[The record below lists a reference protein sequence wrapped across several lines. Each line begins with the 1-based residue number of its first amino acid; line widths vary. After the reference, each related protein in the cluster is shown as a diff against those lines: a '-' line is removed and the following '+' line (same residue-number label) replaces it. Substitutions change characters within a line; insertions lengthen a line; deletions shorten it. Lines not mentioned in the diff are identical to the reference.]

1 MDPGESA
8 KGVPEVV
15 DKENPMNHQSNLTQ
29 QVEAYHNWKKELI
42 RQIGRYRLWLQ
53 DNNLFSDDISTRIR
67 HGLELLI
74 EDELTIAFVGE
85 YSRGKTELI
94 NALFF
99 AEFGQRMLP
108 SQAGRTTM
116 CPTELFFDRNAN
128 ENYLLLLP
136 IETRTGDLSLQ
147 KLRKQPERWVKHSL
161 DESDPEIMREIL
173 GEVARVKSVAPEQ
186 ARALGFDEGML
197 EHDRNNP
204 GNVLVP
210 AWRNAQISIRHP
222 LFERGLRILD
232 TPGLN
237 ALGSEPELTIS
248 MLPKAHAIIFVL
260 SADTGVTA
268 SDMTIWK
275 EYIDTEQADHRAGRF
290 AVLNKIDV
298 LWDDLQGEKHTRDAI
313 DRVRGYTADHLGIR
327 QQDVIPLSAKQGL
340 VARVR
345 KDNNLFS
352 RSNIG
357 NLEQLIIQRIL
368 MHKEQLITQSLIN
381 DLLGMLQNSQ
391 AAMQT
396 RLESLEEESQACSG
410 ATMDKAALARLADR
424 AQKDYDFYY
433 KKLITLRSSR
443 RLMGS
448 QGDMLKKLVA
458 EDRFESHARNLHKS
472 MLKSWTTAG
481 MNNAMDQFFELLEG
495 DLTNLLSEG
504 HLAEKMVGA
513 IYRRYNEDTRARHL
527 EPIPLRAGR
536 HVIAVREL
544 RKKAR
549 RFRVSPKNLLTEQSV
564 LVQRFF
570 NVMVSEARVL
580 HARVRTDVERW
591 PSEALLPIMQYSME
605 QKQLLEH
612 QIRRLRDMV
621 RSDRD
626 GRFQRERLN
635 NTISDLRRQ
644 LELADAMQRQI
655 RKPAPTMIQQKVVN
669 ISGIIQSP

>member
-1 MDPGESA
+1 
-8 KGVPEVV
+8 
-15 DKENPMNHQSNLTQ
+15 MNKQGTLLQ
-29 QVEAYHNWKKELI
+29 QVEAYHGWKKELI

-53 DNNLFSDDISTRIR
+53 DNNLFSDDVSNRIR

-99 AEFGQRMLP
+99 SEYGQRMLP

-116 CPTELFFDRNAN
+116 CPTELFFDRTSNS
-128 ENYLLLLP
+128 NYLLLLP
-136 IETRTGDLSLQ
+136 IETRTGELSLQ
-147 KLRKQPERWVKHSL
+147 QLRKQPERWVKHDL
-161 DESDPEIMREIL
+161 DERDPEIMREVL
-173 GEVARVKSVAPEQ
+173 AEVARVKSVTPQE
-186 ARALGFDEGML
+186 ARKLGFDEDML
-197 EHDRNNP
+197 EHDRNKP
-204 GNVLVP
+204 GNVVVP

-248 MLPKAHAIIFVL
+248 MLPRAHAIIFLL

-275 EYIDTEQADHRAGRF
+275 DHIDTEHADHRAGRF

-298 LWDDLQGEKHTRDAI
+298 LWDDLQGEKHTQEAI
-313 DRVRGYTADHLGIR
+313 DRVRGYTADHLGMR
-327 QQDVIPLSAKQGL
+327 QNDVIPLSAKQGL
-340 VARVR
+340 LARV
-345 KDNNLFS
+345 KGNEELLE
-352 RSNIG
+352 RSNLAQ
-357 NLEQLIIQRIL
+357 LEQLIIQRIL

-391 AAMQT
+391 AAMQN
-396 RLESLEEESQACSG
+396 RLDALEEELQACSG
-410 ATMDKAALARLADR
+410 VTMDTDALRRLADR
-424 AQKDYDFYY
+424 AQRDYDFYY

-443 RLMGS
+443 RLMDS
-448 QGDMLKKLVA
+448 QGEMLKGLVS
-458 EDRFESHARNLHKS
+458 EDRFESHAEKVRQKMS
-472 MLKSWTTAG
+472 KSWTTAG
-481 MNNAMDQFFELLEG
+481 MNHSMDHFFELLEN
-495 DLTNLLSEG
+495 DLSNLLSEG
-504 HLAEKMVGA
+504 RLAEKMVGA

-536 HVIAVREL
+536 HVIAIREL
-544 RKKAR
+544 RKKAK
-549 RFRVSPKNLLTEQSV
+549 RFRISPKNLLTEQSL
-564 LVQRFF
+564 LVRRFF
-570 NVMVSEARVL
+570 NVMVGEARTL
-580 HARVRTDVERW
+580 HLRVRADVERW

-612 QIRRLRDMV
+612 QIRRLRGMV

-626 GRFQRERLN
+626 SRAERERLQ
-635 NTISDLRRQ
+635 NTISDLTRQ

-655 RKPAPTMIQQKVVN
+655 RKPAPTLIQQKVVN
-669 ISGIIQSP
+669 ISGAV

>member
-1 MDPGESA
+1 MTQQGTLS
-8 KGVPEVV
+8 
-15 DKENPMNHQSNLTQ
+15 Q

-99 AEFGQRMLP
+99 SEYGQRMLP

-116 CPTELFFDRNAN
+116 CPTELFFDRSAN

-136 IETRTGDLSLQ
+136 IETRNGDLSLQ
-147 KLRKQPERWVKHSL
+147 QLRKQPKRWVKHEL
-161 DESDPEIMREIL
+161 DERDPDIMREVL
-173 GEVARVKSVAPEQ
+173 AEVARVKSVPPEG
-186 ARALGFDEGML
+186 ARGLGFDEDML
-197 EHDRNNP
+197 EQDRNNP

-248 MLPKAHAIIFVL
+248 MLPRAHAIIFVL

-275 EYIDTEQADHRAGRF
+275 EHIDTRHADHRAGRF

-298 LWDDLQGEKHTRDAI
+298 LWDDLQGERHTQEAI
-313 DRVRGYTADHLGIR
+313 ERVRSYTADHLGMR
-327 QQDVIPLSAKQGL
+327 QHDVIPVSAKQGL

-345 KDNNLFS
+345 KNDDLFD

-357 NLEQLIIQRIL
+357 QLEQLIIQRIL

-391 AAMQT
+391 AAMQY
-396 RLESLEEESQACSG
+396 RLESLEEELQACAG
-410 ATMDKAALARLADR
+410 VTMDKAALGRLAER
-424 AQKDYDFYY
+424 AQKDYDYYY

-443 RLMGS
+443 RLMDS
-448 QGDMLKKLVA
+448 QGDLLKKLVC
-458 EDRFESHARNLHKS
+458 EERFEGHAERVRTS
-472 MLKSWTTAG
+472 MSKSWTTAG
-481 MNNAMDQFFELLEG
+481 MNRAMDQFFELLES

-513 IYRRYNEDTRARHL
+513 IYRRYNEDNRARHL

-536 HVIAVREL
+536 HVIAIREL

-549 RFRVSPKNLLTEQSV
+549 RFRISPKNLLTEQSI
-564 LVQRFF
+564 LVRRFF
-570 NVMVSEARVL
+570 NVMVGEARTL
-580 HARVRTDVERW
+580 NARVRQDVERW
-591 PSEALLPIMQYSME
+591 PSEALLPIMQFSME

-621 RSDRD
+621 RNDRD
-626 GRFQRERLN
+626 SRAERQRLN
-635 NTISDLRRQ
+635 HTIADLRRQ
-644 LELADAMQRQI
+644 LELADAIQRQI
-655 RKPAPTMIQQKVVN
+655 RKPAPTLIQQKVVN
-669 ISGIIQSP
+669 ISGAV

>member
-1 MDPGESA
+1 
-8 KGVPEVV
+8 
-15 DKENPMNHQSNLTQ
+15 MNQQGTLSQ
-29 QVEAYHNWKKELI
+29 QVEAYHNWKKDLI

-99 AEFGQRMLP
+99 SEYGQRMLP

-128 ENYLLLLP
+128 RNYLLLLP
-136 IETRTGDLSLQ
+136 IETRTEEQSLQ
-147 KLRKQPERWVKHSL
+147 QLRKQPDLWIRHEL
-161 DESDPEIMREIL
+161 DESDPQVMREVL
-173 GEVARVKSVAPEQ
+173 AEVARVKSVSPEE
-186 ARALGFDEGML
+186 ARQLGFEEDML
-197 EHDRNNP
+197 EHDRETP

-248 MLPKAHAIIFVL
+248 MLPRAHAVIFVL

-275 EYIDTEQADHRAGRF
+275 DHIDTEHADHRAGRF

-298 LWDDLQGEKHTRDAI
+298 LWDDLQGEQHTLDAI
-313 DRVRGYTADHLGIR
+313 EHVQSYTADHLDINR
-327 QQDVIPLSAKQGL
+327 KDVIPLSAKQGL
-340 VARVR
+340 LARVR
-345 KDNNLFS
+345 KDEELFE
-352 RSNIG
+352 RANIG
-357 NLEQLIIQRIL
+357 HLETLIIQRIL
-368 MHKEQLITQSLIN
+368 AHKEQLITQNLIN

-391 AAMQT
+391 AAMKS
-396 RLESLEEESQACSG
+396 RLAGLQEELQACSG
-410 ATMDKAALARLADR
+410 ATMDKQALSRLAER

-443 RLMGS
+443 RLMDS
-448 QGDMLKKLVA
+448 QGDLLKKLVS
-458 EDRFESHARNLHKS
+458 EERFEEHARQIRQSMSKS
-472 MLKSWTTAG
+472 LTTVG
-481 MNNAMDQFFELLEG
+481 MNRAMDRFFELLES

-536 HVIAVREL
+536 HVIAIREL
-544 RKKAR
+544 RKKAS
-549 RFRVSPKNLLTEQSV
+549 RFRISPKNLLTEQSL
-564 LVQRFF
+564 LVRRFF
-570 NVMVSEARVL
+570 NVMVGEARTL
-580 HARVRTDVERW
+580 HARVRADVERW
-591 PSEALLPIMQYSME
+591 PNEALLPIMQYSME

-626 GRFQRERLN
+626 SRAERTRLN
-635 NTISDLRRQ
+635 HTISDLQRQ

-655 RKPAPTMIQQKVVN
+655 RKPAPTLIQQKVVT
-669 ISGIIQSP
+669 ISGAV

>member
-1 MDPGESA
+1 
-8 KGVPEVV
+8 
-15 DKENPMNHQSNLTQ
+15 MNQQGTLSQ

-53 DNNLFSDDISTRIR
+53 DNNLFSDDVSTRIR

-99 AEFGQRMLP
+99 SEYGQRMLP

-116 CPTELFFDRNAN
+116 CPTELFFDRSAN

-136 IETRTGDLSLQ
+136 IETRNGDLSLQ
-147 KLRKQPERWVKHSL
+147 QLRKQPERWVKHEL
-161 DESDPEIMREIL
+161 DERDPEIMREVL
-173 GEVARVKSVAPEQ
+173 AEVARVKSVSPDE
-186 ARALGFDEGML
+186 ARKLGFDEDML

-248 MLPKAHAIIFVL
+248 MLPRAHAVIFVL

-275 EYIDTEQADHRAGRF
+275 EHIDTQHADHRAGRF

-298 LWDDLQGEKHTRDAI
+298 LWDDLQGERHT
-313 DRVRGYTADHLGIR
+313 
-327 QQDVIPLSAKQGL
+327 
-340 VARVR
+340 
-345 KDNNLFS
+345 NE
-352 RSNIG
+352 
-357 NLEQLIIQRIL
+357 LEQLIIQRIL

-391 AAMQT
+391 AAMQY
-396 RLESLEEESQACSG
+396 RLESLEEELQACAG
-410 ATMDKAALARLADR
+410 VTMDKAALGRLAER

-443 RLMGS
+443 RLMDS
-448 QGDMLKKLVA
+448 QGDLLKKLVS
-458 EDRFESHARNLHKS
+458 EDRFEEHAERVRTS
-472 MLKSWTTAG
+472 MSKSWTTAG
-481 MNNAMDQFFELLEG
+481 MNRAMDQFFELLES

-513 IYRRYNEDTRARHL
+513 IYRRYNEDNRARHL

-536 HVIAVREL
+536 HVIAIREL

-549 RFRVSPKNLLTEQSV
+549 RFRISPKNLLTEQSV
-564 LVQRFF
+564 LVRRFF
-570 NVMVSEARVL
+570 NVMVGEARTL
-580 HARVRTDVERW
+580 HARVRHDVERW

-621 RSDRD
+621 RNDRD
-626 GRFQRERLN
+626 SRTERQRLT
-635 NTISDLRRQ
+635 NTIADLRKQ

-655 RKPAPTMIQQKVVN
+655 RKPAPTLIQQKVVN
-669 ISGIIQSP
+669 ISGAV

>member
-1 MDPGESA
+1 MSLQG
-8 KGVPEVV
+8 
-15 DKENPMNHQSNLTQ
+15 NLTQ

-53 DNNLFSDDISTRIR
+53 DNNLFSDDISARIR

-99 AEFGQRMLP
+99 SEYGQRMLP

-116 CPTELFFDRNAN
+116 CPTELFFDRSAN

-147 KLRKQPERWVKHSL
+147 QLRKQPERWVKHDL
-161 DESDPEIMREIL
+161 DERDPEIMREVL
-173 GEVARVKSVAPEQ
+173 GEVARVKSVSYAQ
-186 ARALGFDEGML
+186 ARALGFEQGML

-204 GNVLVP
+204 GKVLIP

-237 ALGSEPELTIS
+237 ALGSEPELTVS
-248 MLPKAHAIIFVL
+248 MLPRAHAVIFVL
-260 SADTGVTA
+260 SADAGVTA

-275 EYIDTEQADHRAGRF
+275 EHIDTEHADHRAGRF

-298 LWDDLQGEKHTRDAI
+298 LWDDLQGEKHTHDAI
-313 DRVRGYTADHLGIR
+313 ERVRGYTADHLGIR

-345 KDNNLFS
+345 KDSDLFV

-396 RLESLEEESQACSG
+396 RLSSLEEEFQACSG
-410 ATMDKAALARLADR
+410 ANMDKAALSRLADR

-448 QGDMLKKLVA
+448 QGDMLRKLVTD
-458 EDRFESHARNLHKS
+458 DRFEAHANRIRRS
-472 MLKSWTTAG
+472 MSKSWTTAG
-481 MNNAMDQFFELLEG
+481 MNSSMDQFFELLES

-504 HLAEKMVGA
+504 RLAEKMVGA
-513 IYRRYNEDTRARHL
+513 IYRRYNDDTRARHL

-564 LVQRFF
+564 LVQRFS
-570 NVMVSEARVL
+570 NVMVNEARTL
-580 HARVRTDVERW
+580 HARVRNDVERW

-626 GRFQRERLN
+626 SRVERERLG

-669 ISGIIQSP
+669 ISGAI

>member
-1 MDPGESA
+1 M
-8 KGVPEVV
+8 
-15 DKENPMNHQSNLTQ
+15 NPQGTLSQ
-29 QVEAYHNWKKELI
+29 QVEAYHNWKRELI

-53 DNNLFSDDISTRIR
+53 DNDLFSDDVSTRIR
-67 HGLELLI
+67 NGLELLI

-99 AEFGQRMLP
+99 SEYGQRMLP

-116 CPTELFFDRNAN
+116 CPTELFFDRTAN
-128 ENYLLLLP
+128 QNYLLLLP
-136 IETRTGDLSLQ
+136 IGTRTGELSLQ
-147 KLRKQPERWVKHSL
+147 QLRKQPERWVRHEL
-161 DESDPEIMREIL
+161 DDRDPEVMREVL
-173 GEVARVKSVAPEQ
+173 AEVARVRSVPPQE
-186 ARALGFDEGML
+186 ARSLGFDEVML

-210 AWRNAQISIRHP
+210 AWRNARISIRHP

-248 MLPKAHAIIFVL
+248 MLPRAHAVIFVL

-268 SDMTIWK
+268 SDMAIWK
-275 EYIDTEQADHRAGRF
+275 EHIDTEHADHRAGRF
-290 AVLNKIDV
+290 AALNKIDV
-298 LWDDLQGEKHTRDAI
+298 LWDDLQGEKHTREAI
-313 DRVRGYTADHLGIR
+313 ERVRSYTASHLGIR
-327 QQDVIPLSAKQGL
+327 QHDVIPLSAKQGL
-340 VARVR
+340 LARVR
-345 KDNNLFS
+345 RDAGLFE

-357 NLEQLIIQRIL
+357 QLEQLIIKRIL

-396 RLESLEEESQACSG
+396 RLEALEEELRACSG
-410 ATMDKAALARLADR
+410 ATMDKAALSRLAER

-433 KKLITLRSSR
+433 RKLISLRSSR
-443 RLMGS
+443 RLVDS
-448 QGDMLKKLVA
+448 QGKTLKSLVS
-458 EDRFESHARNLHKS
+458 ERRFEKHAETIRVS
-472 MLKSWTTAG
+472 MSKSWTTVG
-481 MNNAMDQFFELLEG
+481 MNRAMDHFFELLEA
-495 DLTNLLSEG
+495 DLTNLMSEG

-513 IYRRYNEDTRARHL
+513 IYRRYNEDSRARHL

-536 HVIAVREL
+536 HVIAIREL

-549 RFRVSPKNLLTEQSV
+549 RFRISPKNLLTEQSL
-564 LVQRFF
+564 LVRRFF
-570 NVMVSEARVL
+570 NVMVGEARTL
-580 HARVRTDVERW
+580 HNRVRKDVERW
-591 PSEALLPIMQYSME
+591 PHEALLPIMQYSME

-626 GRFQRERLN
+626 GRAEREKLET
-635 NTISDLRRQ
+635 TIADLRRQ
-644 LELADAMQRQI
+644 LELADGMQRQI
-655 RKPAPTMIQQKVVN
+655 RKPAPTLIQQKVVN
-669 ISGIIQSP
+669 ISGVV

>member
-1 MDPGESA
+1 
-8 KGVPEVV
+8 
-15 DKENPMNHQSNLTQ
+15 MNTHGPYAGTSQGTLQGSLSQ
-29 QVEAYHNWKKELI
+29 QVEAYHGWKKELI

-53 DNNLFSDDISTRIR
+53 DNNLFSNDISMRIR
-67 HGLELLI
+67 NGLELLV

-99 AEFGQRMLP
+99 SEYGQRMLP

-128 ENYLLLLP
+128 SNYLLLLP
-136 IETRTGDLSLQ
+136 IETRTGELSLKQ
-147 KLRKQPERWVKHSL
+147 LRKQPERWVKHEL
-161 DESDPEIMREIL
+161 DERDPEIMREVL
-173 GEVARVKSVAPEQ
+173 AEVSRVKSVPPAE
-186 ARALGFDEGML
+186 ARALGFDESML
-197 EHDRNNP
+197 ESDRGQP
-204 GNVLVP
+204 GQVLIP

-248 MLPKAHAIIFVL
+248 MLPRAHAIVFLL

-275 EYIDTEQADHRAGRF
+275 DHIDTEHADHRAGRF

-298 LWDDLQGEKHTRDAI
+298 LWDDLQGDKHTNDAI
-313 DRVRGYTADHLGIR
+313 ARIRSYTAEHLGMR
-327 QQDVIPLSAKQGL
+327 EKDVIPLSAKQGL
-340 VARVR
+340 TARVR
-345 KDNNLFS
+345 KDEALLQ
-352 RSNIG
+352 RSNLAQ
-357 NLEQLIIQRIL
+357 LEQLIIQRIL

-391 AAMQT
+391 AGMQS
-396 RLESLEEESQACSG
+396 RLDALKEEMQACSG
-410 ATMDKAALARLADR
+410 VTVDKKALRLLADR
-424 AQKDYDFYY
+424 AQRDYDFYY

-443 RLMGS
+443 RLMDS
-448 QGDMLKKLVA
+448 QGETLKEFVN
-458 EDRFESHARNLHKS
+458 EDRFEKHAETIRRQMS
-472 MLKSWTTAG
+472 SSWTTAG
-481 MNNAMDQFFELLEG
+481 MNRSMEHFFELLEG
-495 DLTNLLSEG
+495 DLSNLMSEG
-504 HLAEKMVGA
+504 RLAEKMVSA
-513 IYRRYNEDTRARHL
+513 IYRRYNDDTRARHL
-527 EPIPLRAGR
+527 EPIPLRSGR

-549 RFRVSPKNLLTEQSV
+549 RFRISPTNLLTEQSV
-564 LVQRFF
+564 LVKRFF
-570 NVMVSEARVL
+570 NVMVSEARTL
-580 HARVRTDVERW
+580 HQRVRNDVERW
-591 PSEALLPIMQYSME
+591 PSEAMLPIMQYSME

-621 RSDRD
+621 RNDRD
-626 GRFQRERLN
+626 GRAERERLQ
-635 NTISDLRRQ
+635 NTITDLKRQ
-644 LELADAMQRQI
+644 LELADAMHKQI

-669 ISGIIQSP
+669 ISGAL

>member
-1 MDPGESA
+1 
-8 KGVPEVV
+8 
-15 DKENPMNHQSNLTQ
+15 MNHQGHLTQ

-99 AEFGQRMLP
+99 SEFGQRMLP

-116 CPTELFFDRNAN
+116 CPTELFFDRSAN
-128 ENYLLLLP
+128 ENYLMLLP

-147 KLRKQPERWVKHSL
+147 QLRKEPGRWVKHGL
-161 DESDPEIMREIL
+161 DERDPEIMREIL
-173 GEVARVKSVAPEQ
+173 GEVARVKSVAPDQ

-275 EYIDTEQADHRAGRF
+275 EYIDTEHADHRAGRF

-298 LWDDLQGEKHTRDAI
+298 LWDDLQGEKHTNEAI
-313 DRVRGYTADHLGIR
+313 ERVRGYTADHLGIR

-340 VARVR
+340 VARIR
-345 KDNNLFS
+345 KDNDLFT

-391 AAMQT
+391 AVMQT

-410 ATMDKAALARLADR
+410 TTMDKAALARLADR
-424 AQKDYDFYY
+424 AQKDHDFYY

-448 QGDMLKKLVA
+448 QGNMLKSLVA
-458 EDRFESHARNLHKS
+458 EDRFEVHAEKIRIS
-472 MLKSWTTAG
+472 MSKSWTTAG
-481 MNNAMDQFFELLEG
+481 MNSAMDQFFELLES
-495 DLTNLLSEG
+495 DFSNLLSEG
-504 HLAEKMVGA
+504 RLAERMVGS

-549 RFRVSPKNLLTEQSV
+549 RFRGSPKNLLTEQSV

-570 NVMVSEARVL
+570 NVMVSEARTL
-580 HARVRTDVERW
+580 HSRVRGDVERW

-626 GRFQRERLN
+626 GRSERERLD

-655 RKPAPTMIQQKVVN
+655 RKPAPTLIQQKVVN
-669 ISGIIQSP
+669 ISGAI

>member
-1 MDPGESA
+1 
-8 KGVPEVV
+8 
-15 DKENPMNHQSNLTQ
+15 MNQQGTLSQ
-29 QVEAYHNWKKELI
+29 QVEAYHDWKKELI

-53 DNNLFSDDISTRIR
+53 DNNLFSEDVRTRIR
-67 HGLELLI
+67 HGLELLV

-99 AEFGQRMLP
+99 SEYGQRMLP

-116 CPTELFFDRNAN
+116 CPTELFFDRSAN

-136 IETRTGDLSLQ
+136 IETRTGELSLQ
-147 KLRKQPERWVKHSL
+147 QLRKQPERWVKHEL
-161 DESDPEIMREIL
+161 DERNPEVMRDVL
-173 GEVARVKSVAPEQ
+173 AEVARVKSVLPREASK
-186 ARALGFDEGML
+186 LGFDEDML
-197 EHDRNNP
+197 EHDRNKP
-204 GNVLVP
+204 GNVLIP

-248 MLPKAHAIIFVL
+248 MLPQAHAIIFVL

-298 LWDDLQGEKHTRDAI
+298 LWDDLQGEKHTQDAI
-313 DRVRGYTADHLGIR
+313 ERVRNYTADHLGIR
-327 QQDVIPLSAKQGL
+327 QHDVIPLSAKQGL
-340 VARVR
+340 VGRIR
-345 KDNNLFS
+345 KDTELFQ
-352 RSNIG
+352 RSNIDR
-357 NLEQLIIQRIL
+357 LEQLIIQRIL

-396 RLESLEEESQACSG
+396 RLASLEEELAACSG
-410 ATMDKAALARLADR
+410 TTMDKAALGRLADR

-443 RLMGS
+443 RLMDS
-448 QGDMLKKLVA
+448 QGAILKKLVE
-458 EDRFESHARNLHKS
+458 EDRFEAHADRIRQS
-472 MLKSWTTAG
+472 MAKSWTTAG
-481 MNNAMDQFFELLEG
+481 MNRAMDQFFEVLES
-495 DLTNLLSEG
+495 DLNNLLSEG
-504 HLAEKMVGA
+504 RLAEKMVGA
-513 IYRRYNEDTRARHL
+513 IYRRYNDDTRARHL

-536 HVIAVREL
+536 HVIAIREL
-544 RKKAR
+544 RKKAK
-549 RFRVSPKNLLTEQSV
+549 RFRISPKNLLTEQSL
-564 LVQRFF
+564 LVRRFF
-570 NVMVSEARVL
+570 NVMVEEARIL
-580 HARVRTDVERW
+580 HARVRKDVDRW
-591 PSEALLPIMQYSME
+591 PQEALLPIMQYSME

-626 GRFQRERLN
+626 SRAERERLN
-635 NTISDLRRQ
+635 NTIADLRRQ
-644 LELADAMQRQI
+644 LELADAMHRQI
-655 RKPAPTMIQQKVVN
+655 RKPAPTLIQQKVVN
-669 ISGIIQSP
+669 IFGSV

>member
-1 MDPGESA
+1 
-8 KGVPEVV
+8 
-15 DKENPMNHQSNLTQ
+15 MNQQGTLSQ

-53 DNNLFSDDISTRIR
+53 DNNLFSEDISTRIR

-99 AEFGQRMLP
+99 SDYGQRMLP

-116 CPTELFFDRNAN
+116 CPTELFFDRSAN
-128 ENYLLLLP
+128 QNYLLLLP

-147 KLRKQPERWVKHSL
+147 QLRKQPQQWIRHEL
-161 DESDPEIMREIL
+161 DDRNPEVMRDVL
-173 GEVARVKSVAPEQ
+173 AEVARVKSVAPEE
-186 ARALGFDEGML
+186 ARELGFDEDML
-197 EHDRNNP
+197 EHDRHHP

-248 MLPKAHAIIFVL
+248 MLPRAHAVIFVL

-275 EYIDTEQADHRAGRF
+275 EHIDTEHADHRAGRF

-298 LWDDLQGEKHTRDAI
+298 LWDDLQGDRHTQESI
-313 DRVRGYTADHLGIR
+313 ERVRNYTADHLGIR
-327 QQDVIPLSAKQGL
+327 QQDVVPLSAKQGL
-340 VARVR
+340 LSRVR
-345 KDNNLFS
+345 KDNTLFA
-352 RSNIG
+352 RSNIDQ
-357 NLEQLIIQRIL
+357 LEQLIVQRIL
-368 MHKEQLITQSLIN
+368 MHKEQLITQNLIN

-391 AAMQT
+391 AAMQY
-396 RLESLEEESQACSG
+396 RLEALEEERQACTGSSL
-410 ATMDKAALARLADR
+410 DKAALSRLAER
-424 AQKDYDFYY
+424 AQKDYEFYY

-443 RLMGS
+443 RLMES
-448 QGDMLKKLVA
+448 QGEMLAKLVS
-458 EDRFESHARNLHKS
+458 EERFEDHAAQVRKAMS
-472 MLKSWTTAG
+472 KSWTTAG
-481 MNNAMDQFFELLEG
+481 MNRAMEHFFELLEG

-504 HLAEKMVGA
+504 RLAEKMVGA

-536 HVIAVREL
+536 HVIAIRDL
-544 RKKAR
+544 RKKAQ
-549 RFRVSPKNLLTEQSV
+549 RFRISPKNLLSEQST
-564 LVQRFF
+564 LVRRFF
-570 NVMVSEARVL
+570 NVMVSEARTL
-580 HARVRTDVERW
+580 HGRVRKDVERW
-591 PSEALLPIMQYSME
+591 PNEALLPIMQFSME

-612 QIRRLRDMV
+612 QIRRLRDTV
-621 RSDRD
+621 RTDRD
-626 GRFQRERLN
+626 SRAERLRLDHA
-635 NTISDLRRQ
+635 IADLRKQ
-644 LELADAMQRQI
+644 LELADAMMRQI
-655 RKPAPTMIQQKVVN
+655 RKPAPTTIQQKVVN
-669 ISGIIQSP
+669 ISGAV

>member
-1 MDPGESA
+1 MSLQG
-8 KGVPEVV
+8 
-15 DKENPMNHQSNLTQ
+15 NLTQ

-53 DNNLFSDDISTRIR
+53 DNNLFSDDISSRIR

-99 AEFGQRMLP
+99 SEFGQRMLP

-116 CPTELFFDRNAN
+116 CPTELFFDRSAN

-147 KLRKQPERWVKHSL
+147 QLRKQPERWVKHDL
-161 DESDPEIMREIL
+161 DERDPEIMREVL
-173 GEVARVKSVAPEQ
+173 GEVARVKSVSPAE
-186 ARALGFDEGML
+186 ARALGFNEDML

-204 GNVLVP
+204 SKVLIP

-248 MLPKAHAIIFVL
+248 MLPRAHAIIFVL

-275 EYIDTEQADHRAGRF
+275 EHIDTKHADHRAGRF

-298 LWDDLQGEKHTRDAI
+298 LWDDLQGEKHTHDAI
-313 DRVRGYTADHLGIR
+313 ERVRGYTADHLGIR

-345 KDNNLFS
+345 KDNDLFV

-396 RLESLEEESQACSG
+396 RLNSLEEEFQACSG
-410 ATMDKAALARLADR
+410 ATLDKAALSRLADR

-448 QGDMLKKLVA
+448 QGDMLKKLVD
-458 EDRFESHARNLHKS
+458 ESRFEAHAAKIRKNMS
-472 MLKSWTTAG
+472 KSWTTVG
-481 MNNAMDQFFELLEG
+481 MNSAMEQFFELLEG

-513 IYRRYNEDTRARHL
+513 IYRRYNDDTRARHL

-570 NVMVSEARVL
+570 NVMVSEASTL
-580 HARVRTDVERW
+580 HARVRHDVERW

-612 QIRRLRDMV
+612 QIRRLKDMV

-626 GRFQRERLN
+626 SRSERERLS

-669 ISGIIQSP
+669 ISGAI

>member
-1 MDPGESA
+1 MTPQGTLS
-8 KGVPEVV
+8 
-15 DKENPMNHQSNLTQ
+15 Q

-99 AEFGQRMLP
+99 SEYGQRMLP

-116 CPTELFFDRNAN
+116 CPTELFFDRSAN

-136 IETRTGDLSLQ
+136 IETRNGDLSLQ
-147 KLRKQPERWVKHSL
+147 QLRKQPERWVKHEL
-161 DESDPEIMREIL
+161 DERDPDIMREVL
-173 GEVARVKSVAPEQ
+173 AEVARVKSVPPEE
-186 ARALGFDEGML
+186 ARGLGFDEDML
-197 EHDRNNP
+197 EQDRNNP

-210 AWRNAQISIRHP
+210 AWRNAQISLRHP

-248 MLPKAHAIIFVL
+248 MLPRAHAIIFVL

-275 EYIDTEQADHRAGRF
+275 EHIDTRHADHRAGRF

-298 LWDDLQGEKHTRDAI
+298 LWDDLQGERHTQEAI
-313 DRVRGYTADHLGIR
+313 ERVRSYTADHLGMR
-327 QQDVIPLSAKQGL
+327 QHDVIPVSAKQGL

-345 KDNNLFS
+345 KNNELFD

-357 NLEQLIIQRIL
+357 QLEQLIIQRIL

-391 AAMQT
+391 AAMQY
-396 RLESLEEESQACSG
+396 RLESLEEELDACAG
-410 ATMDKAALARLADR
+410 VTMDKAALGRLAER
-424 AQKDYDFYY
+424 AQKDYDYYY

-443 RLMGS
+443 RLMDS
-448 QGDMLKKLVA
+448 QGDLLKKLVS
-458 EDRFESHARNLHKS
+458 EERFEGHAERVRNTMS
-472 MLKSWTTAG
+472 KSWTTAG
-481 MNNAMDQFFELLEG
+481 MNRAMDQFFELLES

-513 IYRRYNEDTRARHL
+513 IYRRYNEDNRARHL

-536 HVIAVREL
+536 HVIAIREL

-549 RFRVSPKNLLTEQSV
+549 RFRISPKNLLTEQSV
-564 LVQRFF
+564 LVRRFF
-570 NVMVSEARVL
+570 NVMVGEARTL
-580 HARVRTDVERW
+580 HARVRQDVERW
-591 PSEALLPIMQYSME
+591 PSEALLPIMQFSME

-621 RSDRD
+621 RNDRD
-626 GRFQRERLN
+626 SRAERQRLN
-635 NTISDLRRQ
+635 HTIADLRRQ

-655 RKPAPTMIQQKVVN
+655 RKPAPTLIQQKVVN
-669 ISGIIQSP
+669 ISGAV

>member
-1 MDPGESA
+1 
-8 KGVPEVV
+8 
-15 DKENPMNHQSNLTQ
+15 MNHQGNLTQ

-99 AEFGQRMLP
+99 SDFGQRMLP

-147 KLRKQPERWVKHSL
+147 QLRKQPERWVKHGL
-161 DESDPEIMREIL
+161 DERDPEIMREIL
-173 GEVARVKSVAPEQ
+173 GEVARVKSVDSEQ

-204 GNVLVP
+204 GNVLIP

-248 MLPKAHAIIFVL
+248 MLPRAHAIIFVL

-275 EYIDTEQADHRAGRF
+275 EHIDTEHADHRAGRF

-298 LWDDLQGEKHTRDAI
+298 LWDDLQGEKHTREAI
-313 DRVRGYTADHLGIR
+313 ERVRGYTADHLGIR

-340 VARVR
+340 IARVR
-345 KDNNLFS
+345 KDNDLFT

-396 RLESLEEESQACSG
+396 RLDSLEEESQACSG
-410 ATMDKAALARLADR
+410 TTLDKAALARLADR
-424 AQKDYDFYY
+424 AQRDYDFYY

-448 QGDMLKKLVA
+448 QGELLKNLVG
-458 EDRFESHARNLHKS
+458 EDRFEDHAEKIRKS
-472 MLKSWTTAG
+472 MSKSWTTAG
-481 MNNAMDQFFELLEG
+481 MNNAMDQFFELLES
-495 DLTNLLSEG
+495 DFTNLLSEG
-504 HLAEKMVGA
+504 RLAEKMVVA

-527 EPIPLRAGR
+527 EAIPLRAGR

-549 RFRVSPKNLLTEQSV
+549 RFRISPKNLLTEQSV

-570 NVMVSEARVL
+570 NVMVSEARTL
-580 HARVRTDVERW
+580 HARVREDVERW

-621 RSDRD
+621 RNDRD
-626 GRFQRERLN
+626 GRFERDRLG

-669 ISGIIQSP
+669 ISGAI

>member
-1 MDPGESA
+1 MTPQGTLS
-8 KGVPEVV
+8 
-15 DKENPMNHQSNLTQ
+15 Q

-99 AEFGQRMLP
+99 SEYGQRMLP

-116 CPTELFFDRNAN
+116 CPTELFFDRSAN

-136 IETRTGDLSLQ
+136 IETRNGDLSLQ
-147 KLRKQPERWVKHSL
+147 QLRKQPERWVKHEL
-161 DESDPEIMREIL
+161 DERDPDIMREVL
-173 GEVARVKSVAPEQ
+173 AEVARVKSVPPEE
-186 ARALGFDEGML
+186 ARGLGFDEDML
-197 EHDRNNP
+197 EQDRNNP

-210 AWRNAQISIRHP
+210 AWRNAQISLRHP

-248 MLPKAHAIIFVL
+248 MLPRAHAIIFVL

-275 EYIDTEQADHRAGRF
+275 EHIDTRHADHRAGRF

-298 LWDDLQGEKHTRDAI
+298 LWDDLQGERHTQEAI
-313 DRVRGYTADHLGIR
+313 ERVRSYTADHLGMR
-327 QQDVIPLSAKQGL
+327 QHDVIPVSAKQGL

-345 KDNNLFS
+345 KNNELFD

-357 NLEQLIIQRIL
+357 QLEQLIIQRIL

-391 AAMQT
+391 AAMQY
-396 RLESLEEESQACSG
+396 RLESLEEELDACAG
-410 ATMDKAALARLADR
+410 VTMDKAALGRLAER
-424 AQKDYDFYY
+424 AQKDYDYYY

-443 RLMGS
+443 RLMDS
-448 QGDMLKKLVA
+448 QGDLLKKLVS
-458 EDRFESHARNLHKS
+458 EERFEGHAERVRNTMS
-472 MLKSWTTAG
+472 KSWTTAG
-481 MNNAMDQFFELLEG
+481 MNRAMDQFFELLES

-513 IYRRYNEDTRARHL
+513 IYRRYNEDNRARHL

-536 HVIAVREL
+536 HVIAIREL

-549 RFRVSPKNLLTEQSV
+549 RFRISPKNLLTEQSV
-564 LVQRFF
+564 LVRRFF
-570 NVMVSEARVL
+570 NVMVGEARTL
-580 HARVRTDVERW
+580 HARVRQDVERW
-591 PSEALLPIMQYSME
+591 PSEALLPIMQFSME

-621 RSDRD
+621 RNDRD
-626 GRFQRERLN
+626 SRAERQRLN
-635 NTISDLRRQ
+635 HTIADLRRQ

-655 RKPAPTMIQQKVVN
+655 RKPAPTLIQQKVVN
-669 ISGIIQSP
+669 ISGAI

>member
-1 MDPGESA
+1 MTQQGTLS
-8 KGVPEVV
+8 
-15 DKENPMNHQSNLTQ
+15 Q

-99 AEFGQRMLP
+99 SEYGQRILP

-136 IETRTGDLSLQ
+136 IETRNGDLSLQ
-147 KLRKQPERWVKHSL
+147 QLRKQPERWVKHEL
-161 DESDPEIMREIL
+161 DERDPEIMREVL
-173 GEVARVKSVAPEQ
+173 AEVARVKSIPPEE
-186 ARALGFDEGML
+186 ARGLGFEEGML
-197 EHDRNNP
+197 ERDRNNP

-248 MLPKAHAIIFVL
+248 MLPRAHAVIFVL

-275 EYIDTEQADHRAGRF
+275 EHIVTQNSDHRAGRF

-298 LWDDLQGEKHTRDAI
+298 LWDDLQGERHTHEAI
-313 DRVRGYTADHLGIR
+313 ERVRGYTADHLGMR
-327 QQDVIPLSAKQGL
+327 QHDVIPVSAKQGL
-340 VARVR
+340 VARVK
-345 KDNNLFS
+345 KDTALFD
-352 RSNIG
+352 RSNIDQ
-357 NLEQLIIQRIL
+357 LEQLIVQRIL

-391 AAMQT
+391 AAMQS
-396 RLESLEEESQACSG
+396 RLESLEEELQACG
-410 ATMDKAALARLADR
+410 GVTMDKAALGRLAER

-443 RLMGS
+443 RLMDS
-448 QGDMLKKLVA
+448 QGDLLKKLVS
-458 EDRFESHARNLHKS
+458 EERFDSHAERIRIS
-472 MLKSWTTAG
+472 MSKSWTTAG
-481 MNNAMDQFFELLEG
+481 MNRAMEQFFELLES

-513 IYRRYNEDTRARHL
+513 IYRRYNEDHRARHL

-536 HVIAVREL
+536 HVIAIREL
-544 RKKAR
+544 RKKSR
-549 RFRVSPKNLLTEQSV
+549 RFRISPKNLLTEQTV
-564 LVQRFF
+564 LVRRFF
-570 NVMVSEARVL
+570 NIMVSEARVL
-580 HARVRTDVERW
+580 NARVRQDVERW
-591 PSEALLPIMQYSME
+591 PSEALLPILQYSQE

-621 RSDRD
+621 RNDRD
-626 GRFQRERLN
+626 SRAERQRLN
-635 NTISDLRRQ
+635 HTISDLRRQ
-644 LELADAMQRQI
+644 LELADAIQRQI
-655 RKPAPTMIQQKVVN
+655 RKPAPTLIQQKVVN
-669 ISGIIQSP
+669 ISGAV

>member
-1 MDPGESA
+1 MTPQGTLS
-8 KGVPEVV
+8 
-15 DKENPMNHQSNLTQ
+15 Q

-99 AEFGQRMLP
+99 SEYGQRMLP

-116 CPTELFFDRNAN
+116 CPTELFFDRSAN

-136 IETRTGDLSLQ
+136 IETRNGDLSLQ
-147 KLRKQPERWVKHSL
+147 QLRKQPERWVKHEL
-161 DESDPEIMREIL
+161 DERDPEIMREVL
-173 GEVARVKSVAPEQ
+173 AEVARVKSVPPEE
-186 ARALGFDEGML
+186 ARGLGFDEDML
-197 EHDRNNP
+197 EQDRNNP

-248 MLPKAHAIIFVL
+248 MLPRAHAIIFVL

-275 EYIDTEQADHRAGRF
+275 EHIDTQHADHRAGRF

-298 LWDDLQGEKHTRDAI
+298 LWDDLQGERHTQEAI
-313 DRVRGYTADHLGIR
+313 DRVRSYTADHLGMR
-327 QQDVIPLSAKQGL
+327 QHDVIPVSAKQGL

-345 KDNNLFS
+345 KNSELFD

-357 NLEQLIIQRIL
+357 QLEQLIIQRIL

-391 AAMQT
+391 AAMQY
-396 RLESLEEESQACSG
+396 RLESLDEELQACAG
-410 ATMDKAALARLADR
+410 VTMDKAALGRLAER
-424 AQKDYDFYY
+424 AQKDYDYYY

-443 RLMGS
+443 RLMDS
-448 QGDMLKKLVA
+448 QGELLRKLVS
-458 EDRFESHARNLHKS
+458 EERFEGHAERVRNNMS
-472 MLKSWTTAG
+472 KSWTTAG
-481 MNNAMDQFFELLEG
+481 MNRAMDQFFELIEG

-513 IYRRYNEDTRARHL
+513 IYRRYNEDNRARHL

-536 HVIAVREL
+536 HVIAIREL

-549 RFRVSPKNLLTEQSV
+549 RFRISPKNLLTEQSV
-564 LVQRFF
+564 LVRRFF
-570 NVMVSEARVL
+570 NVMVGEARTL
-580 HARVRTDVERW
+580 HARVRHDVERW
-591 PSEALLPIMQYSME
+591 PSEALLPIMQFSME

-621 RSDRD
+621 RNDRD
-626 GRFQRERLN
+626 SRAQRQRLN
-635 NTISDLRRQ
+635 HTLSDLRRQ

-655 RKPAPTMIQQKVVN
+655 RKPAPTLIQQKVVN
-669 ISGIIQSP
+669 ISGAV

>member
-1 MDPGESA
+1 
-8 KGVPEVV
+8 
-15 DKENPMNHQSNLTQ
+15 MNKQGTLSQ
-29 QVEAYHNWKKELI
+29 QVEAYHGWKKELI

-53 DNNLFSDDISTRIR
+53 DNNLFSDDVSNRIR

-99 AEFGQRMLP
+99 SEYGQRMLP

-116 CPTELFFDRNAN
+116 CPTELFFDRTSNS
-128 ENYLLLLP
+128 NYLLLLP
-136 IETRTGDLSLQ
+136 IETRTGELSLQ
-147 KLRKQPERWVKHSL
+147 QLRKQPERWVKHDL
-161 DESDPEIMREIL
+161 DERDPEIMREVL
-173 GEVARVKSVAPEQ
+173 AEVARVKSVTPQE
-186 ARALGFDEGML
+186 ARKLGFDEDML
-197 EHDRNNP
+197 EHDRNKP
-204 GNVLVP
+204 GNVVVP

-248 MLPKAHAIIFVL
+248 MLPRAHAIIFLL

-268 SDMTIWK
+268 SDLTIWK
-275 EYIDTEQADHRAGRF
+275 DHIDTEHADHRAGRF

-298 LWDDLQGEKHTRDAI
+298 LWDDLQGEKHTQEAI
-313 DRVRGYTADHLGIR
+313 DRVRGYTADHLGMR
-327 QQDVIPLSAKQGL
+327 QSDVIPLSAKQGL
-340 VARVR
+340 LARV
-345 KDNNLFS
+345 KGNEELLD
-352 RSNIG
+352 RSNLAQ
-357 NLEQLIIQRIL
+357 LEQLIIQRIL

-391 AAMQT
+391 AAMQN
-396 RLESLEEESQACSG
+396 RLDALEEELQACSG
-410 ATMDKAALARLADR
+410 VTMDKDALRRLADR
-424 AQKDYDFYY
+424 AQRDYDFYY

-443 RLMGS
+443 RLMDS
-448 QGDMLKKLVA
+448 QGEMLRGLVSQA
-458 EDRFESHARNLHKS
+458 RFEAHAEQTRQKMS
-472 MLKSWTTAG
+472 KSWTTAG
-481 MNNAMDQFFELLEG
+481 MNSSMDHFFELLEN
-495 DLTNLLSEG
+495 DLSNLLGEG
-504 HLAEKMVGA
+504 RLAEKMVGA

-536 HVIAVREL
+536 HVIAIREL
-544 RKKAR
+544 RKKAK
-549 RFRVSPKNLLTEQSV
+549 RFRISPKNLLTEQSL
-564 LVQRFF
+564 LVRRFF
-570 NVMVSEARVL
+570 NVMVGEARTL
-580 HARVRTDVERW
+580 HQRVRADVERW

-626 GRFQRERLN
+626 SRAERERLQH
-635 NTISDLRRQ
+635 TISDLSRQ

-655 RKPAPTMIQQKVVN
+655 RKPAPTLIQQKVVN
-669 ISGIIQSP
+669 ISGAV

>member
-1 MDPGESA
+1 
-8 KGVPEVV
+8 
-15 DKENPMNHQSNLTQ
+15 MNKQGTLSQ

-53 DNNLFSDDISTRIR
+53 DNNLFSEDVSRRIR

-99 AEFGQRMLP
+99 SEYGQRMLP

-116 CPTELFFDRNAN
+116 CPTELFFDRTENAN
-128 ENYLLLLP
+128 YLMLLP
-136 IETRTGDLSLQ
+136 IETRTGELSLHQ
-147 KLRKQPERWVKHSL
+147 LRKQPERWVKHDL
-161 DESDPEIMREIL
+161 DERNPEVMREVL
-173 GEVARVKSVAPEQ
+173 AEVARVKSVTPGE
-186 ARALGFDEGML
+186 ARNLGFDENML

-248 MLPKAHAIIFVL
+248 MLPRAHAIIFLL

-275 EYIDTEQADHRAGRF
+275 DHIDTEHADHRAGRF

-298 LWDDLQGEKHTRDAI
+298 LWDDLQGEQHTRDAI
-313 DRVRGYTADHLGIR
+313 DRVCGYTADHLGIR
-327 QQDVIPLSAKQGL
+327 NSDVIPLSAKQGL
-340 VARVR
+340 MARIR
-345 KDNNLFS
+345 KDQDLFD
-352 RSNIG
+352 RSNLG
-357 NLEQLIIQRIL
+357 QLEQLIIKRIL
-368 MHKEQLITQSLIN
+368 MHKEELITQSLIN

-396 RLESLEEESQACSG
+396 RLDALEEELQACSG
-410 ATMDKAALARLADR
+410 ATMDKEALRRLADR
-424 AQKDYDFYY
+424 AQKDYEFYY

-443 RLMGS
+443 RLMES
-448 QGDMLKKLVA
+448 QGEMLNKLVD
-458 EDRFESHARNLHKS
+458 EQRFEEHASKVRTAMS
-472 MLKSWTTAG
+472 KSWTTVG
-481 MNNAMDQFFELLEG
+481 MNRGMEHFFELLES
-495 DLTNLLSEG
+495 DLNNLMSEG
-504 HLAEKMVGA
+504 LLAEKMVGA

-527 EPIPLRAGR
+527 EPIPLRSGR
-536 HVIAVREL
+536 HIIAVREL

-549 RFRVSPKNLLTEQSV
+549 RFRANPKNLLSEQSV
-564 LVQRFF
+564 LIRRFF
-570 NVMVSEARVL
+570 NVMVNEASTL
-580 HARVRTDVERW
+580 HERARNDVERW

-612 QIRRLRDMV
+612 QIRRLKDMV

-626 GRFQRERLN
+626 SRAERKRLQN
-635 NTISDLRRQ
+635 AIIDLRRQ
-644 LELADAMQRQI
+644 LELADAMHRQI
-655 RKPAPTMIQQKVVN
+655 RKPAPTLIQQKVVN
-669 ISGIIQSP
+669 ISGAV

>member
-1 MDPGESA
+1 
-8 KGVPEVV
+8 
-15 DKENPMNHQSNLTQ
+15 MNKQGTLSQ
-29 QVEAYHNWKKELI
+29 QVEAYHGWKKELI

-53 DNNLFSDDISTRIR
+53 DNNLFSDDVSSRIR

-99 AEFGQRMLP
+99 SEYGQRMLP

-116 CPTELFFDRNAN
+116 CPTELFFDRTSNS
-128 ENYLLLLP
+128 NYLLLLP
-136 IETRTGDLSLQ
+136 IETRTGELSLQ
-147 KLRKQPERWVKHSL
+147 QLRKQPERWVKHDL
-161 DESDPEIMREIL
+161 DERDPEIMREVL
-173 GEVARVKSVAPEQ
+173 AEVARVKSVTPQE
-186 ARALGFDEGML
+186 ARKLGFDEDML
-197 EHDRNNP
+197 EHDRNKP
-204 GNVLVP
+204 GNVVVP

-248 MLPKAHAIIFVL
+248 MLPRAHAIIFLL

-275 EYIDTEQADHRAGRF
+275 DHIDTEHSDHRAGRF

-298 LWDDLQGEKHTRDAI
+298 LWDDLQGERHTQEAI
-313 DRVRGYTADHLGIR
+313 DRVRGYTADHLGMR
-327 QQDVIPLSAKQGL
+327 QNDVIPLSAKQGL
-340 VARVR
+340 LARV
-345 KDNNLFS
+345 KGNEELLE
-352 RSNIG
+352 RSNLAQ
-357 NLEQLIIQRIL
+357 LEQLIIQRIL

-391 AAMQT
+391 AAMQN
-396 RLESLEEESQACSG
+396 RLDALEEELQACSG
-410 ATMDKAALARLADR
+410 VTMDKGALRRLADR
-424 AQKDYDFYY
+424 AQQDYDFYY

-443 RLMGS
+443 RLMDS
-448 QGDMLKKLVA
+448 QGEMLKGLVC
-458 EDRFESHARNLHKS
+458 EDRFETHAEKVRQKMS
-472 MLKSWTTAG
+472 KSWTTAG
-481 MNNAMDQFFELLEG
+481 MNQSMDHFFELLEN

-504 HLAEKMVGA
+504 RLAEKMVGA

-527 EPIPLRAGR
+527 EPIPLRSGR
-536 HVIAVREL
+536 HVIAIREL
-544 RKKAR
+544 RKKAK
-549 RFRVSPKNLLTEQSV
+549 RFRISPKNLLTEQSL
-564 LVQRFF
+564 LVRRFF
-570 NVMVSEARVL
+570 NVIVGEARTL
-580 HARVRTDVERW
+580 HLRVRADVERW

-626 GRFQRERLN
+626 SRNERERLQ
-635 NTISDLRRQ
+635 NTISDLTRQ

-655 RKPAPTMIQQKVVN
+655 RKPAPTLIQQKVVN
-669 ISGIIQSP
+669 ISGAV